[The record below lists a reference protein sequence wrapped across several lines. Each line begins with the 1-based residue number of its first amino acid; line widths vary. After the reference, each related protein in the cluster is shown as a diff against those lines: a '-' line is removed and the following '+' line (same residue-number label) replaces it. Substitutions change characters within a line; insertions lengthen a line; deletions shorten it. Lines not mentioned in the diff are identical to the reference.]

1 MPVSQKLCK
10 LLHCKRALTPA
21 AIVMSRVRSI
31 CSKCSPTKHPARHP
45 ARHPAS
51 PDSCPGD
58 SPLSQWRSQPSRE
71 AGSAVAPTQ
80 RPLCARGCRDHF
92 QHNAHRTV
100 MRAPG
105 ATLRLGLIASTSGWS
120 QVVTVPAI
128 IFASRHAE
136 MFTICNQQGER
147 VSKGRGRRL
156 LYATERNR
164 FQPMPSSG
172 PLSLA

>member
-21 AIVMSRVRSI
+21 AIVMSRIRSI

-51 PDSCPGD
+51 PDSCPGN
-58 SPLSQWRSQPSRE
+58 S
-71 AGSAVAPTQ
+71 T
-80 RPLCARGCRDHF
+80 CRDGGHSHSGKQGALLPPHCRCPDHF